1 MRTVQFCG
9 LVAGT
14 YKQVEQI
21 FDTTA
26 TESEIES
33 TFLNFVNKH
42 QLDLFNSFW
51 RFVR

>member
-9 LVAGT
+9 LVTGS

-21 FDTTA
+21 FDTTD

-33 TFLNFVNKH
+33 TFLKFVDKYR
-42 QLDLFNSFW
+42 LDLSHSFW
-51 RFVR
+51 RFV